1 MKHLFALAATLL
13 LLLPAAFAQKTF
25 KKAFTGSAP
34 KVSIVIEKAEI
45 EVSGYAGNE
54 IQIEAIGTFP
64 GPPER
69 AKGLKPLY
77 NNAEDNTGIGLDIK
91 EAGGV
96 MTVKKATYAEAKYK
110 IKVPTN
116 TDVKVEVLDWQHD
129 DIDIKDI
136 NGEVEII
143 GKSSNIK
150 LTNVTGPIV
159 SNTVNGN
166 VDVIFTK
173 VNQSKPSHISTI
185 NGYVDV
191 TMPADTKAKLAMST
205 FHGEI
210 YTDLDV
216 KFATDEKSK
225 ATGMAILFRNI
236 SGASLNGGGVEMTL
250 KSINGDLY
258 LRKK

>member
-1 MKHLFALAATLL
+1 MKHLLALGATLL
-13 LLLPAAFAQKTF
+13 LLLPTVFAQKTF
-25 KKAFTGSAP
+25 KKAFTGAAP

-54 IQIEAIGTFP
+54 IQIEATGNFA

-77 NNAEDNTGIGLDIK
+77 NDAEDNTGIGLDIK

-96 MTVKKATYAEAKYK
+96 MTVKKATYQHATYK
-110 IKVPTN
+110 IKVPN
-116 TDVKVEVLDWQHD
+116 NADVKVEILDWQHD

-136 NGEVEII
+136 SGEVEII

-166 VDVIFTK
+166 VDVVFTK
-173 VNQSKPSHISTI
+173 VNQTKPSHISTI

-205 FHGEI
+205 FHGDI
-210 YTDLDV
+210 YTDLDI
-216 KFATDEKSK
+216 KFATDEKTK
-225 ATGMAILFRNI
+225 GLTALRRNI
-236 SGASLNGGGVEMTL
+236 SGASINGGGVEMTL

>member
-1 MKHLFALAATLL
+1 MKYLFALGAALL
-13 LLLPAAFAQKTF
+13 LLSPATFAQKTF
-25 KKAFTGSAP
+25 KKAFTGSSP

-45 EVSGYAGNE
+45 EVSGYSGNE
-54 IQIEAIGTFP
+54 IQIEAEGTFP

-77 NNAEDNTGIGLDIK
+77 NAAEDNTGMGLEIK

-96 MTVKKATYAEAKYK
+96 MTVKKASFAESKYK
-110 IKVPTN
+110 IKVPN
-116 TDVKVEVLDWQHD
+116 NADVKVEVVDWHKSD
-129 DIDIKDI
+129 LNIKDI
-136 NGEVEII
+136 SGELEIV
-143 GKSSNIK
+143 GKNSDIK

-159 SNTVNGN
+159 SNSVTGN
-166 VDVIFTK
+166 TEVIFTK
-173 VNQSKPSHISTI
+173 VNQNKPCHISTI

-210 YTDLDV
+210 YSDLDI
-216 KFATDEKSK
+216 KFASDEKSK
-225 ATGMAILFRNI
+225 GLTSLRRNI
-236 SGASLNGGGVEMTL
+236 SGANINGGGVELTI

>member
-1 MKHLFALAATLL
+1 MKYLFALGAALL
-13 LLLPAAFAQKTF
+13 LLTPATFAQKTF
-25 KKAFTGSAP
+25 KKAFTGSSP
-34 KVSIVIEKAEI
+34 KVSIVIERAEI
-45 EVSGYAGNE
+45 EISGYSGNE
-54 IQIEAIGTFP
+54 IQIEAEGTFP

-77 NNAEDNTGIGLDIK
+77 NNAEDNTGIGLEIK

-96 MTVKKATYAEAKYK
+96 MTVKKASYAESKYK
-110 IKVPTN
+110 IKVPN
-116 TDVKVEVLDWQHD
+116 NADVKVEVMDWHKSD
-129 DIDIKDI
+129 LDIKDI
-136 NGEVEII
+136 SGELEIV
-143 GKSSNIK
+143 GKSSDIK

-166 VDVIFTK
+166 TEVIFTK
-173 VNQSKPSHISTI
+173 VNQSKPCHISTI

-205 FHGEI
+205 IHGEI
-210 YTDLDV
+210 YSDLDI
-216 KFATDEKSK
+216 KFASDEKSK
-225 ATGMAILFRNI
+225 GLNPLRRNI
-236 SGASLNGGGVEMTL
+236 SGANINGGGVELTI